1 MNLKGIITSAVVG
14 CLSLFVAVD
23 QSQAR
28 GFGGGGGARAGGVR
42 SSPSISRPA
51 PRPSAPAA
59 RPSAPA
65 ARPSTPSFSQPAA
78 RPSTPSFSQ
87 PAARPSTQPVSRPAT
102 QPSTSPSL
110 PYTGVAATRP
120 AMGATQRPSNAGSLV
135 NGGTTTSPGTYNRP
149 STLPAGGQSGSW
161 TTQGGSEIHYGQ
173 GPRGGSGMVV
183 EGAGGGT
190 AGAIR
195 GPGGGTAA
203 GVSGPGGVAAGGY
216 RGPAGGTAGAVRGP
230 AGGGA
235 AYVSG
240 PGGYSAAAVRGPQGA
255 YVAGVQGPHGN
266 QVYTA
271 LPPGAVH
278 YPSGGY
284 YYHGYN
290 WYQPYWYHDECHYEW
305 IYPVIGFFYAALPKE
320 TPTTTVVYQNVTYY
334 SSDGVY
340 YTETTKDGQKGYAVA
355 EIPPEAKTPD
365 PKQVLKSMTDYLAT
379 LPYARLTAE
388 VVAEE
393 VLENGT
399 KVQVVS
405 SRRLT
410 VARPDKFRVE
420 ASSGKEDR
428 TYLYDGKRMTVYSR
442 EKNVY
447 GTMEM
452 PNTIEATLAKLAK
465 DYNTSA
471 PLAEMFAK
479 DLYPR
484 LAERIKSADYVGL
497 HKAGDV
503 DCHHLAF
510 TQDAIDWEIWIQ
522 KGDRPLPR
530 RLTITYKL
538 LPGTPRFTAAMDL
551 WDIRTAPEASAFRF
565 EPPTGAVKAEVT
577 PAMVVPPTP
586 GQ

>member
-1 MNLKGIITSAVVG
+1 
-14 CLSLFVAVD
+14 
-23 QSQAR
+23 
-28 GFGGGGGARAGGVR
+28 
-42 SSPSISRPA
+42 
-51 PRPSAPAA
+51 
-59 RPSAPA
+59 
-65 ARPSTPSFSQPAA
+65 
-78 RPSTPSFSQ
+78 
-87 PAARPSTQPVSRPAT
+87 
-102 QPSTSPSL
+102 
-110 PYTGVAATRP
+110 
-120 AMGATQRPSNAGSLV
+120 MGATQRPSNAGSLV

-183 EGAGGGT
+183 EGAGGRT

-203 GVSGPGGVAAGGY
+203 GVTGPGGVAAGGY
-216 RGPAGGTAGAVRGP
+216 RGAGGATAGAVRGP
-230 AGGGA
+230 GGGGA

-240 PGGYSAAAVRGPQGA
+240 PGGYGAAAIRGPEGA
-255 YVAGVQGPHGN
+255 YVAGVRGPHGN
-266 QVYTA
+266 EVFTA

-278 YPSGGY
+278 YPNGA

-290 WYQPYWYHDECHYEW
+290 WYSPYWHDDDWHYEW
-305 IYPVIGFFYAALPKE
+305 IYPLIGFFYATLPQNH
-320 TPTTTVVYQNVTYY
+320 TTVVYQSTTYY
-334 SSDGVY
+334 YCDGVY
-340 YTETTKDGQKGYAVA
+340 YKESSKDGQKGYAVV
-355 EIPPEAKTPD
+355 EIPKEAQRPD
-365 PKQVLKSMTDYLAT
+365 PKQVLKSMTDYLGA
-379 LPYARLTAE
+379 LPHAIVAAD

-393 VLENGT
+393 VLSSGT

-522 KGDRPLPR
+522 KGDQPLPR

-538 LPGTPRFTAAMDL
+538 LPGVPRFSATLDKWDLTSPPAAD
-551 WDIRTAPEASAFRF
+551 AFKF
-565 EPPTGAVKAEVT
+565 EPPTGAVEAVVTAE
-577 PAMVVPPTP
+577 MVRPQAS